1 MNQSAVHH
9 CLEGLSKFLS
19 QEPERKSLCTRE
31 LETAV
36 PEALAQKNRSL
47 FKRNF
52 TRAFA
57 CSLVSCTEVSK
68 PVQHAGLTVVISLPF
83 FFFLVWGMSVM
94 KVITKILPPPK
105 KKSFK
110 NSFNLENEFD

>member
-83 FFFLVWGMSVM
+83 FFSWFGECL
-94 KVITKILPPPK
+94 
-105 KKSFK
+105 
-110 NSFNLENEFD
+110 